1 MSQSRFQ
8 QTSTPANAAQRQ
20 GVAQPQHPPFST
32 PMTSPVE
39 RLRTERTH
47 ATTSISTSSAM
58 TTPSGNL
65 ADMAPGWSMIELP
78 RINDPRGNLSFLEGD
93 AHIPFPIRRVFY
105 LYDVPGGA
113 MRAGHANRAC
123 HQFLIAISG
132 SFDVVL
138 DDGHRQETFRLNRSY
153 YGLHIPPLTWREIH
167 NFSSGAVCLAIASEP
182 YAEADYYRDYDAFF
196 KAVHGPNAIAPQAV
210 SPGMM
215 FSGDALPQLQVL
227 PEPTQPVVPR
237 FAQRQLGQSL
247 LNRVLQPGENAAVKP
262 VLAQPNATASPE
274 VVSRYAR
281 WQQALNPTPQNG

>member
-8 QTSTPANAAQRQ
+8 QTDTPTNTRQRE
-20 GVAQPQHPPFST
+20 VAKQLPNPAVSGA
-32 PMTSPVE
+32 MTSPVE
-39 RLRTERTH
+39 RLRTDLKP
-47 ATTSISTSSAM
+47 SVSSGVIQ
-58 TTPSGNL
+58 PSEVL
-65 ADMAPGWSMIELP
+65 VESSPGWSMIELP

-262 VLAQPNATASPE
+262 VLDQPNATASPE

-281 WQQALNPTPQNG
+281 WQQALNPTQQNG